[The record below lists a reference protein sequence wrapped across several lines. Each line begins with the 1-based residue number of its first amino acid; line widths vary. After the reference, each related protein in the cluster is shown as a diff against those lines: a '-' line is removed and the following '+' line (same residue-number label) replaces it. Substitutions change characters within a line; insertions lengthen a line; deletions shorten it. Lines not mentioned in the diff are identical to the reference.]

1 MKPSG
6 PRNLQSY
13 PNWNRSLLRV
23 GTIKV
28 PRIVF
33 PQRLNLKAV
42 RKWGT
47 PLIVFRYMTD
57 SQWLRYNSGHLDV

>member
-6 PRNLQSY
+6 QRNLLWFNY
-13 PNWNRSLLRV
+13 NRNILNV
-23 GTIKV
+23 NPIKV
-28 PRIVF
+28 PRIVL
-33 PQRLNLKAV
+33 PTIRTLRAV

-47 PLIVFRYMTD
+47 PLILFRKITD